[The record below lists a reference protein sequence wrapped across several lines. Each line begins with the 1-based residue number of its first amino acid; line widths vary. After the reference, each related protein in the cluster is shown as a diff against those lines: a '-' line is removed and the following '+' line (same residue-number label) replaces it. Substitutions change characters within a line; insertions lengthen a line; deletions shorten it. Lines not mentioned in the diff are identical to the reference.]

1 MSLRFAKD
9 ELRYYVF
16 TGRTPFKKVK
26 TLNFKAGVPGPVWD
40 RKIHALMTRLP
51 YFRFAT
57 EAEIAAIEGR
67 AEPVAPVQ
75 TAKPAP
81 KPIEIKRDTDER
93 DALRAQLDA
102 LSIGY
107 DKRWNVANL
116 RAALLAATPIVTAQ
130 PEMAEAANG

>member
-16 TGRTPFKKVK
+16 TGRTPMKKMK

-57 EAEIAAIEGR
+57 EAEIAAIEGK
-67 AEPVAPVQ
+67 AAPVAAVE
-75 TAKPAP
+75 AVKPAP
-81 KPIEIKRDTDER
+81 KPVAPKTDER
-93 DALRAQLDA
+93 DELRAQLDA

-116 RAALLAATPIVTAQ
+116 RAALLAATPAVTAQ
-130 PEMAEAANG
+130 PEMAEAVNG